1 VRQSGANPPTP
12 GGELDF
18 SIFQVRI
25 AHSPGPGLPG
35 LGQGIECQHFSLLVD
50 TYSHVLPGMGDVAAT
65 ALEEAL
71 G

>member
-1 VRQSGANPPTP
+1 MGQSGATPLTP
-12 GGELDF
+12 GGELDLNF
-18 SIFQVRI
+18 SQVRI
-25 AHSPGPGLPG
+25 AHSPGPGRPG

-50 TYSHVLPGMGDVAAT
+50 TYSHVVPGMGDVAAT